1 MMKVTIRT
9 IAERS
14 GVSRGTVDRVLHNRP
29 NVKPDIR
36 ERVQVAIRE
45 LGYTPNLT
53 ARALARSGVRKTI
66 GVLVPHWPEG
76 SFDREISRG
85 FSDAAELI
93 RENGIELNIQKTNGG
108 SPGVYADHLEAC
120 LNQAVNGLIICA
132 RHTPEM
138 TAWINRFAA
147 ADIPVITI
155 NSDLPDSRRHCYI
168 GENQLQ
174 CGAIAADIL
183 HKFKRTAMRILVI
196 SGSFVY
202 SGHLAR
208 TTGFIEA
215 LSLHGIGEDQL
226 EIRECHNDYDQTY
239 AAVSAFLKEH
249 PGHQGIYMASESV
262 EACAKAIQAAGRK
275 HDTMVIFHDLSPA
288 NADWMKRDVLDFCID
303 QNLYDQAFR
312 AVTHLADYLTLGTP
326 IPSGIQYMPPVILTA
341 SALS

>member
-1 MMKVTIRT
+1 MKVTIRT
-9 IAERS
+9 IAEQS

-36 ERVQVAIRE
+36 ERVQAAIRE

-53 ARALARSGVRKTI
+53 ARALARSGVSKTI

-85 FSDAAELI
+85 FADAAELI
-93 RENGIELNIQKTNGG
+93 RENGIDLNIQKTNGDSVG
-108 SPGVYADHLEAC
+108 AYAAHLQAC
-120 LNQAVNGLIICA
+120 LNQPVNGLIICA

-147 ADIPVITI
+147 ADIPVIAI

-168 GENQLQ
+168 GENQLR

-183 HKFKRTAMRILVI
+183 YKFKRASTRILVI

-208 TTGFIEA
+208 TTGFSE
-215 LSLHGIGEDQL
+215 SLAARGIGADQL

-239 AAVSAFLKEH
+239 AAVSAFLKTH

-262 EACAKAIQAAGRK
+262 EACARAIQAAGRQQ
-275 HDTMVIFHDLSPA
+275 DTMVVFHDLSPA
-288 NADWMKRDVLDFCID
+288 NAEWMKRGVLDFCID

-312 AVTHLADYLTLGTP
+312 AVTHLADYLTMGTA
-326 IPSGIQYMPPVILTA
+326 IPDGIQYMTPVIQTA
-341 SALS
+341 SALF